1 MGLSIIIARGV
12 KDMKKLMVFMM
23 LLLLLIPQV
32 LAAELQRSVEF
43 TSIEIDPAPYT
54 QETWKRT
61 AGVDILVL
69 PYIGSLQVDGLGYP
83 KREWH
88 YGTGL
93 SYTWFFGS
101 PDKHQ
106 IEEAVGSIMG
116 TTDPGDI
123 RKIARKKLN
132 PTLTY
137 LTIGGVGLIV
147 IPLYPYIDAG
157 FMWQHNDYDIPY
169 CVFPFGYQ
177 SFRSENVRFKLGV
190 MAFPSTYNTVRIYPT
205 VGAGMTW

>member
-1 MGLSIIIARGV
+1 LKNILIALALLMLASQAGV
-12 KDMKKLMVFMM
+12 
-23 LLLLLIPQV
+23 
-32 LAAELQRSVEF
+32 AESQKPVQITF
-43 TSIEIDPAPYT
+43 VDPAPYT

-116 TTDPGDI
+116 TTDPQEI
-123 RKIARKKLN
+123 REIARKKLN

-137 LTIGGVGLIV
+137 LTIGGIGLIV
-147 IPLYPYIDAG
+147 IPIYPYIDAG

-169 CVFPFGYQ
+169 YVFPFGYQ